1 MIKYIYSN
9 FYNFFLK
16 ENIPLL
22 GRWCHKNLPNCCDNV
37 IEKKMSM
44 AIMDNDMGLT
54 KLKFD
59 KDKKLTLNNK
69 KLSIHEYINNYYS
82 IK

>member
-1 MIKYIYSN
+1 MIKYIY
-9 FYNFFLK
+9 YNFNKFFLQ

-22 GRWCHKNLPNCCDNV
+22 GRWCHKNLPNCSDNI